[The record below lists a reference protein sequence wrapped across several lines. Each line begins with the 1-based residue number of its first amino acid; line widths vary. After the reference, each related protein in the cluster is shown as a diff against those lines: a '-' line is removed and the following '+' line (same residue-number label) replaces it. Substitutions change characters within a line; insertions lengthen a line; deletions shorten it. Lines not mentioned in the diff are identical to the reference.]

1 MPVKGSAELTGHLS
15 VAVSP
20 DMKHQV
26 EAAAR
31 QYGVKPAVIAR
42 WSIEEW
48 LTRNNAAD
56 STEGEE
62 Q

>member
-20 DMKHQV
+20 DMKIQV
-26 EAAAR
+26 ETAAR
-31 QYGVKPAVIAR
+31 QYGVKPAVIVR
-42 WSIEEW
+42 WAIEEYF
-48 LTRNNAAD
+48 
-56 STEGEE
+56 SHHVKEGEE